1 MDERWIVHFED
12 PWLHI
17 ARSWTRHTIFKLRIS
32 RDEQGFK
39 VAETWV
45 NRDAEQY
52 GGIDSLEDV
61 ERLVFVIDHIILGKP
76 SE

>member
-1 MDERWIVHFED
+1 
-12 PWLHI
+12 
-17 ARSWTRHTIFKLRIS
+17 
-32 RDEQGFK
+32 